1 MAGGQYES
9 DVLVTDRLMLAAW
22 TRHKRPR
29 SWLAGARWIGL
40 DIVRYLIVMASM
52 DQLRWSDAEK
62 KIARRVFEKA
72 LQQELDE
79 IIHKVKEMARNIK
92 GPTDLWKM
100 EDYLTR
106 RRKDIDST
114 YDYRYS
120 QLPLLFGQLVQ
131 KGQISL
137 EDLHGLGEEKL
148 AYVRFMTSSGK

>member
-1 MAGGQYES
+1 MATS
-9 DVLVTDRLMLAAW
+9 
-22 TRHKRPR
+22 
-29 SWLAGARWIGL
+29 I
-40 DIVRYLIVMASM
+40 

-62 KIARRVFEKA
+62 RIARRVYDKA

-92 GPTDLWKM
+92 EPSDLWNM

-120 QLPLLFGQLVQ
+120 QLPLLFAQLVR
-131 KGQISL
+131 KDQIRL

-148 AYVRFMTSSGK
+148 AYVRFVTGEGK

>member
-1 MAGGQYES
+1 MATS
-9 DVLVTDRLMLAAW
+9 
-22 TRHKRPR
+22 
-29 SWLAGARWIGL
+29 I
-40 DIVRYLIVMASM
+40 

-79 IIHKVKEMARNIK
+79 VIHKVKEMARNIK
-92 GPTDLWKM
+92 EPSDLWKM
-100 EDYLTR
+100 GDYLTR

-120 QLPLLFGQLVQ
+120 QLPLVFGQLAR
-131 KGQISL
+131 KGQIRS

-148 AYVRFMTSSGK
+148 AYVRFMTGEGE